1 MGNLR
6 ATPLCALFLRPWPS
20 ERNLETVTNLNASRR
35 ECFNSFCWRKKVI
48 VSSSFYH
55 LLERSYRQGEGN
67 KLPETIGP
75 ELHNE
80 KSYFIDD
87 KFLNGKQRFN
97 GKLLGWICEWSVKKS
112 KTLQRLAVS
121 TRSPLGRCIPSGL
134 ALWRKPMSHPR
145 RDFCDVWS
153 VS

>member
-1 MGNLR
+1 MHQDGNVSIPFVGAKR
-6 ATPLCALFLRPWPS
+6 WSFRPP
-20 ERNLETVTNLNASRR
+20 
-35 ECFNSFCWRKKVI
+35 FI
-48 VSSSFYH
+48 Y

-80 KSYFIDD
+80 KSYFIND

-121 TRSPLGRCIPSGL
+121 TRSPLGRCIRADSPYGGNQWAIRGETFATCEVFLKSFANFL
-134 ALWRKPMSHPR
+134 FHHVAIIASTCLFR
-145 RDFCDVWS
+145 R
-153 VS
+153 